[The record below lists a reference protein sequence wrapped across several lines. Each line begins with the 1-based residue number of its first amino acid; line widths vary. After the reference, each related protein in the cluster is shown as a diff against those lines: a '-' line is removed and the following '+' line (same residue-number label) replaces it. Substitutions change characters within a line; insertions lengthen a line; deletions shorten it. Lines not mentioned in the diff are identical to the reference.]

1 MKTEYVTGSRRL
13 KPLIRLTT
21 VLYTILIL
29 TTMAVAE
36 DETAFISLGTGA
48 TGVIADRSQG
58 AAFNIEYRSDVN
70 LWKIRPFVGGF
81 ATSDAS
87 LYGYFGL
94 LMDIYFGRR
103 WVLTPNT
110 AVGAYSEGAGD
121 DLGHVIEFRS
131 GFELAYRFDDR
142 SRLGVAVHHLSN
154 ASIGDRNPGTETA
167 LIYYS
172 IPLTSLFK

>member
-1 MKTEYVTGSRRL
+1 MKT
-13 KPLIRLTT
+13 LIKLAIVPFVVMALTH
-21 VLYTILIL
+21 L
-29 TTMAVAE
+29 AAAD
-36 DETAFISLGTGA
+36 DEPAFISLGAGA
-48 TGVIADRSQG
+48 TGVIADRKQG
-58 AAFNIEYRSDVN
+58 AAFNIEYRSDYE

-87 LYGYFGL
+87 LYGYFGF
-94 LMDIYFGRR
+94 LMDIYFGNR

-110 AVGAYSEGAGD
+110 AVGIYTEGDGQ

-154 ASIGDRNPGTETA
+154 ASIGADNPGTETA

-172 IPLTSLFK
+172 IPLNSLFD

>member
-1 MKTEYVTGSRRL
+1 LKT
-13 KPLIRLTT
+13 LIKLAI
-21 VLYTILIL
+21 VFFAV
-29 TTMAVAE
+29 MALARSGAAA
-36 DETAFISLGTGA
+36 DDPAFISLGAGS
-48 TGVIADRSQG
+48 TGVIADRTQG
-58 AAFNIEYRSDVN
+58 AAFNIEYRSDYE

-94 LMDIYFGRR
+94 LMDIYFGNR

-110 AVGAYSEGAGD
+110 AVGAYAEGDGQ

-131 GFELAYRFDDR
+131 GLELAYRFDDR
-142 SRLGVAVHHLSN
+142 SRLGVALHHLSN
-154 ASIGDRNPGTETA
+154 ASISDDNPGTETA

-172 IPLTSLFK
+172 IPLNSLFD

>member
-1 MKTEYVTGSRRL
+1 MKT
-13 KPLIRLTT
+13 LIKLAI
-21 VLYTILIL
+21 VLFAA
-29 TTMAVAE
+29 MALNNPATAG
-36 DETAFISLGTGA
+36 DEPSFISLGAGA
-48 TGVIADRSQG
+48 TGVIADRKQG
-58 AAFNIEYRSDVN
+58 AAFNIEYRSDYE

-87 LYGYFGL
+87 VYGYFGFL
-94 LMDIYFGRR
+94 LDIYFGNR

-110 AVGAYSEGAGD
+110 AVGAYTDGD
-121 DLGHVIEFRS
+121 GEDLGHVIEFRS

-154 ASIGDRNPGTETA
+154 ASIGDENPGTETA

-172 IPLTSLFK
+172 IPLNSLFD

>member
-1 MKTEYVTGSRRL
+1 LKT
-13 KPLIRLTT
+13 LIKLAIVLFAAMALTRPA
-21 VLYTILIL
+21 I
-29 TTMAVAE
+29 AD
-36 DETAFISLGTGA
+36 DEPAFISLGAGA
-48 TGVIADRSQG
+48 TGVIADRKQG
-58 AAFNIEYRSDVN
+58 AAFNIEYRSDYE

-87 LYGYFGL
+87 LYGYFGF
-94 LMDIYFGRR
+94 LMDIYFGNR

-110 AVGAYSEGAGD
+110 AVGAYTKGD
-121 DLGHVIEFRS
+121 GQDLGHVIEFRS

-154 ASIGDRNPGTETA
+154 ASIGDDNPGTETA

-172 IPLTSLFK
+172 IPLNSLFD

>member
-1 MKTEYVTGSRRL
+1 LKT
-13 KPLIRLTT
+13 LIKLAIVPFVVMALTHP
-21 VLYTILIL
+21 
-29 TTMAVAE
+29 AAAG
-36 DETAFISLGTGA
+36 DEPAFISLGAGA
-48 TGVIADRSQG
+48 TGVIADRKQG
-58 AAFNIEYRSDVN
+58 ATFNIEYRSDYE
-70 LWKIRPFVGGF
+70 LWKVRPFVGGF

-87 LYGYFGL
+87 LYGYFGF
-94 LMDIYFGRR
+94 LMDIYFGNR

-110 AVGAYSEGAGD
+110 AVGAYTEGDGQ

-154 ASIGDRNPGTETA
+154 ASIGDDNPGTETA

-172 IPLTSLFK
+172 IPLNSLFD

>member
-1 MKTEYVTGSRRL
+1 LKT
-13 KPLIRLTT
+13 LIKLAIVPFVVMALTHP
-21 VLYTILIL
+21 
-29 TTMAVAE
+29 AAAG
-36 DETAFISLGTGA
+36 DEPAFISLGAGA
-48 TGVIADRSQG
+48 TGVIADRKQG
-58 AAFNIEYRSDVN
+58 AAFNIEYRSDYE

-87 LYGYFGL
+87 LYGYFGF
-94 LMDIYFGRR
+94 LMDIYFGNR

-110 AVGAYSEGAGD
+110 AVGAYTEGDGQ

-154 ASIGDRNPGTETA
+154 ASIGDDNPGTETA

-172 IPLTSLFK
+172 IPLNSLFD

>member
-1 MKTEYVTGSRRL
+1 MKT
-13 KPLIRLTT
+13 LIKLAT
-21 VLYTILIL
+21 VLFAVMAL
-29 TTMAVAE
+29 TRPVAAD
-36 DETAFISLGTGA
+36 DEPAFISLGAGS
-48 TGVIADRSQG
+48 TGVIADRTQG
-58 AAFNIEYRSDVN
+58 AAFNIEYRSDYE

-87 LYGYFGL
+87 LYGYFGF
-94 LMDIYFGRR
+94 LMDIYFGNR

-110 AVGAYSEGAGD
+110 AVGLYAEGDGQ

-131 GFELAYRFDDR
+131 GIELAYRFDDR

-154 ASIGDRNPGTETA
+154 ASIGDDNPGTETA

-172 IPLTSLFK
+172 IPLNSLFD

>member
-1 MKTEYVTGSRRL
+1 MKVV
-13 KPLIRLTT
+13 IA
-21 VLYTILIL
+21 VF
-29 TTMAVAE
+29 AVAAFVRPAVAN
-36 DETAFISLGTGA
+36 DEPAFISLGAGA
-48 TGVIADRSQG
+48 TGVIADRVQG
-58 AAFNIEYRSDVN
+58 AAFNIEYRSDID

-87 LYGYFGL
+87 LYGYFGF

-110 AVGAYSEGAGD
+110 AVGAYTDGD
-121 DLGHVIEFRS
+121 GQDLGHVIEFRS

-154 ASIGDRNPGTETA
+154 ASIGDENPGTETA
-167 LIYYS
+167 LLYYS
-172 IPLTSLFK
+172 VPLNSLFD

>member
-1 MKTEYVTGSRRL
+1 MKTLIKLTIGL
-13 KPLIRLTT
+13 CAALALIRP
-21 VLYTILIL
+21 
-29 TTMAVAE
+29 AVAD
-36 DETAFISLGTGA
+36 DEPAFISLGAGA
-48 TGVIADRSQG
+48 TGVIADRAQG
-58 AAFNIEYRSDVN
+58 AAFNMEYRSDID

-87 LYGYFGL
+87 LYGYFGF

-110 AVGAYSEGAGD
+110 AVGAYSEGDGE

-154 ASIGDRNPGTETA
+154 ASIGDENPGTETA

-172 IPLTSLFK
+172 IPLNSLFD

>member
-1 MKTEYVTGSRRL
+1 LKTLRKLTL
-13 KPLIRLTT
+13 ALIAMM
-21 VLYTILIL
+21 II
-29 TTMAVAE
+29 AVPVAA
-36 DETAFISLGTGA
+36 DEEPAFIALGAGA
-48 TGVIADRSQG
+48 TGVIADRTQG
-58 AAFNIEYRSDVN
+58 AAFNLEYRSDID

-87 LYGYFGL
+87 LYGYFGF

-110 AVGAYSEGAGD
+110 AVGAYTEGDGQ

-142 SRLGVAVHHLSN
+142 SRLGVAIHHLSN
-154 ASIGDRNPGTETA
+154 AGIGSDNPGTETA
-167 LIYYS
+167 LLYYS
-172 IPLTSLFK
+172 IPLNSLFD

>member
-1 MKTEYVTGSRRL
+1 MKT
-13 KPLIRLTT
+13 LIKLAIVLFAAMALTNPAT
-21 VLYTILIL
+21 
-29 TTMAVAE
+29 AG
-36 DETAFISLGTGA
+36 DEPAFISLGAGA
-48 TGVIADRSQG
+48 TGVIADRKQG
-58 AAFNIEYRSDVN
+58 AAFNIEYRSDYE

-87 LYGYFGL
+87 VYGYFGFL
-94 LMDIYFGRR
+94 LDIYFGNR

-110 AVGAYSEGAGD
+110 AVGAYTDGD
-121 DLGHVIEFRS
+121 GEDLGHVIEFRS

-154 ASIGDRNPGTETA
+154 ASIGDENPGTETA

-172 IPLTSLFK
+172 IPLNSLFD

>member
-1 MKTEYVTGSRRL
+1 LKTLIKCAIVLFAVIG
-13 KPLIRLTT
+13 LIRP
-21 VLYTILIL
+21 
-29 TTMAVAE
+29 AFSG
-36 DETAFISLGTGA
+36 DDPAFISLGAGA
-48 TGVIADRSQG
+48 TGVIADRKQG
-58 AAFNIEYRSDVN
+58 AAFNIEYRSDYE

-87 LYGYFGL
+87 LYGYFGF
-94 LMDIYFGRR
+94 LMDIYFGNR

-110 AVGAYSEGAGD
+110 AVGLYAEGDGQ

-131 GFELAYRFDDR
+131 GFELAYRLDDR

-154 ASIGDRNPGTETA
+154 ASIGSDNPGTETA

-172 IPLTSLFK
+172 IPLNSLFD

>member
-1 MKTEYVTGSRRL
+1 LKT
-13 KPLIRLTT
+13 LIKLAIVLFAAMALTHPAT
-21 VLYTILIL
+21 
-29 TTMAVAE
+29 A
-36 DETAFISLGTGA
+36 DEEPAFISLGAGA
-48 TGVIADRSQG
+48 TGVIADRKQG
-58 AAFNIEYRSDVN
+58 AAFNIEYRSDYE

-87 LYGYFGL
+87 LYGYFGF
-94 LMDIYFGRR
+94 LMDIYFGNR

-110 AVGAYSEGAGD
+110 AVGAYTEGDGQ

-154 ASIGDRNPGTETA
+154 ASIGDDNPGTETA

-172 IPLTSLFK
+172 IPLNSLFD